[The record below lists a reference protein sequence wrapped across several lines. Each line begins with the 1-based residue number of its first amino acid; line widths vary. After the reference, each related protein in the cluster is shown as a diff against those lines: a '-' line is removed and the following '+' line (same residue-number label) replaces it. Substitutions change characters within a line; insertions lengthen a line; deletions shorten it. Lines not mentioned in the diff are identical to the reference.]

1 MKSFDLLIIGGG
13 PAGISCALVLGS
25 ALKKPFVADK
35 AIGIIMHQRNA
46 DLNAALLNN
55 VLGIKPGTIGGTI
68 LKEGKEQLENTYPD
82 IEQIEKEKV
91 IEITGEAGNFT
102 VKTNKNEYK
111 VKTLVIAV
119 KTANFDIEG
128 LQDYIVPHQGF
139 VPEKNKI
146 QLKNKNH
153 LVTEGIYVAGVLAGW
168 RSQLP
173 IAMGSGAQVATD
185 ILTLWNNGT
194 QTIAHDII
202 SQ

>member
-25 ALKKPFVADK
+25 ALNKPFVADK
-35 AIGIIMHQRNA
+35 SIGIIMHQRNA

-55 VLGIKPGTIGGTI
+55 VLGIKPGTYGAIV
-68 LKEGKEQLENTYPD
+68 LKEGKEHLENTYPD
-82 IEQIEKEKV
+82 IIQIEKEKV
-91 IEITGEAGNFT
+91 VAVSGETGNFT

-111 VKTLVIAV
+111 AKTLVVAV

-128 LQDYIVPHQGF
+128 LQEYVVPHQGF
-139 VPEKNKI
+139 VPEKNKV
-146 QLKNKNH
+146 QLKNDNH
-153 LVTEGIYVAGVLAGW
+153 LVKDGIYVAGVLAGW

-185 ILTLWNNGT
+185 ILTYWNDGT
-194 QTIAHDII
+194 QTIAHDVIK
-202 SQ
+202 